1 MVLQIIAM
9 RSRFTDEYNMNNISL
24 GEGERDRFRGV
35 DQNPKYLEYL
45 YRKFDKKCQLRWES
59 LPLNHI
65 WNFH

>member
-1 MVLQIIAM
+1 MVHQIIAM

-24 GEGERDRFRGV
+24 GERERPIQRIDP
-35 DQNPKYLEYL
+35 NLKYLEYL

-59 LPLNHI
+59 LPSNDI